1 MRQVTERLNFRDF
14 DTVGLKSDW
23 QARRKAEYDALVTF
37 LQGECQGSGHSLRRT
52 EKSFPFGD

>member
-23 QARRKAEYDALVTF
+23 LASAKLSMMPAHGEWESFLPGALAHQYREYDA
-37 LQGECQGSGHSLRRT
+37 
-52 EKSFPFGD
+52 